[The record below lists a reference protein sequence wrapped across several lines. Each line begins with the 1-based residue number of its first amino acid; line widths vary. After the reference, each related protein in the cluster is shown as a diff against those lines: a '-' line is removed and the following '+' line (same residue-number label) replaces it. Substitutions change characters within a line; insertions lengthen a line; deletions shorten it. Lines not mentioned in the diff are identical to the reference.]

1 MRFLK
6 PDPWYIF
13 LLLIGSLFLLTNLG
27 NGRLWQDEAETALLG
42 RHTLQFGYPKAF
54 DGTHYV
60 NPALPVRAGYAW
72 TYHPW
77 LPMYLAATSFSLFGE
92 GTVSAR
98 FPFALFGLG
107 ALGLSYWM
115 IKRIF
120 GNVFLARVATLF
132 LVTSVPFLL
141 HMRQCR
147 YYAPTLFF
155 SLWTAWAYWRSLREQ
170 RWAGLELMAALVLL
184 FHTDHGVFAATL
196 AALGLHFALS
206 RPLASQ
212 RNQGLAFL
220 VALGFL
226 TVPWIIYL
234 QSGQHHR
241 AFSGLEIRHHL
252 EFYFRQVNRFV
263 VPIVFWTLLLAF
275 TKTSPRAFFGDSDPA
290 IHRALSLVG
299 CLLGVGF
306 LFLIFIPEQRHF
318 RYLIFLLPWVYL
330 LQAKGVAYLFQRRRV
345 LGITLTALLV
355 LTDLFHYSGPSI
367 LAAQIPAVKKRLSH
381 PEVPVRSFLID
392 FLGEL
397 THPYRGPIDGVV
409 EFLKTNG
416 KPGQVV
422 KTPYE
427 EMPIIFYTGLSVEPI
442 RRPEQFT
449 HPTYPDWIVI
459 RRDWISPDF
468 FNSPYHQEIQR
479 RYRPILLDA
488 PDIPW
493 QNRPDPGYHRFRS
506 DPKALPVLVYQ
517 RK

>member
-1 MRFLK
+1 MKFLK
-6 PDPWYIF
+6 SDPWALG
-13 LLLIGSLFLLTNLG
+13 LLVIGSLFLLTNLG

-54 DGTHYV
+54 DGANYV
-60 NPALPVRAGYAW
+60 NPALPVREGYAW
-72 TYHPW
+72 TYHSW
-77 LPMYLAATSFSLFGE
+77 LPMVLAAASFSLFGE

-98 FPFALFGLG
+98 FPFALFGLA
-107 ALGLSYWM
+107 ALLLSYAVV
-115 IKRIF
+115 KRLFQNIS
-120 GNVFLARVATLF
+120 LARGVSLF

-147 YYAPTLFF
+147 YYAPTVFF
-155 SLWTAWAYWRSLREQ
+155 SLWSALAYWRFLRER
-170 RWAGLELMAALVLL
+170 RWAGLELMAALALL

-212 RNQGLAFL
+212 LNRGLALL
-220 VALGFL
+220 VAVGFL
-226 TVPWIIYL
+226 TVPWMIYL

-241 AFSGLEIRHHL
+241 AFLGLEIRHHL

-263 VPIVFWTLLLAF
+263 VPIVFWTLLLAL
-275 TKTSPRAFFGDSDPA
+275 TKTSPRALFGDSEVRIRQA
-290 IHRALSLVG
+290 WSLVG

-330 LQAKGVAYLFQRRRV
+330 LQ
-345 LGITLTALLV
+345 
-355 LTDLFHYSGPSI
+355 YSGSSI
-367 LAAQIPAVKKRLSH
+367 LAAQIPVVKKQLSH
-381 PEVPVRSFLID
+381 PEVPVRSLLIE

-409 EFLKTNG
+409 EFFKANA
-416 KPGQVV
+416 KPGEVV

-427 EMPIIFYTGLSVEPI
+427 EMPIIFYTGLKVEPL
-442 RRPEQFT
+442 RRLGEFT
-449 HPTYPDWIVI
+449 RETYPDWIVI
-459 RRDWISPDF
+459 RRDRISLEF

-517 RK
+517 RKVEFG